1 MIINPYES
9 AKKKI
14 DIAAELINLHPNTLE
29 YLKKTERALVV
40 SLPIMM
46 DDGSLEIFEGYRVHH
61 STLRGPGKGG
71 VRYSPFVTLD
81 EMKALALLMTFK
93 TALLGLPLGGSKGG
107 IRVDTKKLSN
117 RELEALTRRYT
128 MEIINMIGP
137 DRDVAAPDM
146 YTDSRIMAWMMDT
159 YSMQKGRTIPG
170 VVTGKPI
177 DIGGSIGRAEAPGT
191 GMIYLLRHLC
201 QKLNYNLKKMNVVI
215 QGFGKVGSVV
225 AKQLCNN
232 SCNIIAISEEEG
244 GIYSPTGLE
253 IDTLIKWKQQ
263 GNLLKEYEGKNSSPI
278 TNAELLRTECDVLIP
293 AAVENQIY
301 SGNADKIDCKIILEG
316 ANSPTTSQADKILE
330 EKEIIV
336 VPDILANSGG
346 VCVSYFEYIQDMH
359 SYFWKLDRVNR
370 EMKTILIYTFEDIF
384 KFSKKT
390 DSSLRTAAYAIS
402 TNRLAK
408 AHELRGLFP

>member
-117 RELEALTRRYT
+117 RELEVLTRRYT

-137 DRDVAAPDM
+137 DRDIAAQDM
-146 YTDSRIMAWMMDT
+146 YTDSRTMAWMMDT

-177 DIGGSIGRAEAPGT
+177 DIGGTIGSIDAPGT
-191 GMIYLLRHLC
+191 GMCYLLEHLC
-201 QKLNYNLKKMNVVI
+201 QKLNYNLEKMSVVI

-225 AKQLCNN
+225 AKQLCNI
-232 SCNIIAISEEEG
+232 SCNVIAISEEEG
-244 GIYSPTGLE
+244 GIYSPNGLD

-263 GNLLKEYEGKNSSPI
+263 GNLLKEYEGKGTRPI
-278 TNAELLRTECDVLIP
+278 TNDELLSTKCDVLIP
-293 AAVENQIY
+293 AAMENLIY

-370 EMKTILIYTFEDIF
+370 EMKTILLYSFEEIF